1 MLQRTMIWG
10 TDVNVQDTQ
19 ALFRHFFENFV
30 EPGAE
35 AGMLK
40 YVRLL
45 DAAARSGRGHL
56 NLDCQDLLAVPATV
70 RLYGDLVRYP
80 QEVIPIFDDVVNTL
94 YLEAYGEPTRSR
106 NAAYLRKRLS
116 WRLQELRFG
125 GLSEGAVAAIERH
138 GDQLPELWRKRLL
151 DFSAK
156 VKPDPQVPV
165 LTRDPRLPPIGTVL
179 RRVYRND
186 THEVT
191 VRNDGFEYRGQAF
204 KTLSA
209 VARRITG
216 TPWNGFKFFNVG
228 VTTNE

>member
-1 MLQRTMIWG
+1 MRPT
-10 TDVNVQDTQ
+10 
-19 ALFRHFFENFV
+19 A
-30 EPGAE
+30 AE
-35 AGMLK
+35 RA
-40 YVRLL
+40 RLEL
-45 DAAARSGRGHL
+45 REMTSVPSM
-56 NLDCQDLLAVPATV
+56 LLALEEMTV
-70 RLYGDLVRYP
+70 GTLA
-80 QEVIPIFDDVVNTL
+80 EL
-94 YLEAYGEPTRSR
+94 YLEVYGEPTRSR

-165 LTRDPRLPPIGTVL
+165 LPRDPRLPPIGTVL